1 MNLLLWQQLPVS
13 EKALT
18 WGLLLL
24 NGFLIA
30 LMLALAKTATSQGLP
45 AASFAFWQTLIA
57 GSILL
62 LASGGQKGNFS
73 RQLTHY
79 FLVSGLTGI
88 AIPNLIAFYLVTR
101 LGAGFTGI
109 MYALPPLFTFL
120 LALSLRLEKPLWTR
134 FAGLG
139 IAVLACSWI
148 VLQRHAEMGSVSP
161 MWFALGLVIPL
172 MLSIG
177 NIYRSIAWPQDA
189 KPATL
194 AAGTLL
200 TSALTIA
207 AFAQSIGTELLPD
220 PLDSSVFVILG
231 SQGVLTALTYLCAFE
246 LQKRSN
252 PVFYSQLGIIAAL
265 FGLLIGALWFKE
277 SYSLG
282 IWIGALLVLL
292 GLKVSGLVSDKR
304 LTRNT

>member
-1 MNLLLWQQLPVS
+1 MNILPRRKSPIS
-13 EKALT
+13 EEVLT

-24 NGFLIA
+24 NGLLIS

-45 AASFAFWQTLIA
+45 AASYAFWQTLIA
-57 GSILL
+57 GTLL
-62 LASGGQKGNFS
+62 LVFSGGQKKHFS
-73 RQLTHY
+73 RQLTRY
-79 FLVSGLTGI
+79 FIVSGLTGI

-120 LALSLRLEKPLWTR
+120 LALILRLEKPVWTR

-148 VLQRHAEMGSVSP
+148 VSQRHAEMGLVSP
-161 MWFALGLVIPL
+161 VWFGLGLLIPL

-177 NIYRSIAWPQDA
+177 NLYRSIAWPKHA
-189 KPATL
+189 KPTTL

-200 TSALTIA
+200 TSSLALA
-207 AFAQSIGTELLPD
+207 VFAGSTGTELLPD
-220 PLDSSVFVILG
+220 LFDSNMFLILAL
-231 SQGVLTALTYLCAFE
+231 QGGLTALTYLCAFE

-252 PVFYSQLGIIAAL
+252 PVFYSQLGVVAAL
-265 FGLLIGALWFKE
+265 FGLMIGALWFKE
-277 SYSLG
+277 SYTFG
-282 IWIGALLVLL
+282 IWIGALFVVL
-292 GLKVSGLVSDKR
+292 GLKLGAR
-304 LTRNT
+304 RAEN